1 MLTFK
6 SKLCCQNFKENDLT
20 FFFVLQTQSI
30 NVPASDVTKL
40 VLDLIYLLSLHIY
53 LFIITH
59 VIFQESV
66 T

>member
-20 FFFVLQTQSI
+20 FFFLQTQSI